1 MHTLAFFQMLTL
13 FGRQWPVRTKIDAPG
28 PAIMVIDRHPHV
40 AAQGMVAEWRDQVVP
55 GKDPLSNAPIV
66 RIDFHV
72 AAAEQC
78 QASVMLLDL
87 EGKVAFLLDVTLGL
101 GYLDRKSGGL

>member
-1 MHTLAFFQMLTL
+1 
-13 FGRQWPVRTKIDAPG
+13 
-28 PAIMVIDRHPHV
+28 
-40 AAQGMVAEWRDQVVP
+40 MVAEWRDQVVP

-66 RIDFHV
+66 RIDFTV

-87 EGKVAFLLDVTLGL
+87 EGNVAVLLDVLIGL
-101 GYLDRKSGGL
+101 GTLMKRVVVDFEFMHKGNMAGIDAAFHGLRSEKGGVGQGGVSRGRF

>member
-1 MHTLAFFQMLTL
+1 
-13 FGRQWPVRTKIDAPG
+13 
-28 PAIMVIDRHPHV
+28 
-40 AAQGMVAEWRDQVVP
+40 MVAEWRDQVVP

-66 RIDFHV
+66 RIDFTV

-87 EGKVAFLLDVTLGL
+87 EGNVAVLLDVLIGL
-101 GYLDRKSGGL
+101 GTLMKRVVVDFEFMHKGNMAGIDAAFHRSEERRVGKGCVSTCRSRWRPYH

>member
-1 MHTLAFFQMLTL
+1 MRISDWSSDVCSSDL
-13 FGRQWPVRTKIDAPG
+13 
-28 PAIMVIDRHPHV
+28 IDRHPHV

-66 RIDFHV
+66 RIDFTV
-72 AAAEQC
+72 TAAEQC

-87 EGKVAFLLDVTLGL
+87 EGNVAVLLDVLIGL
-101 GYLDRKSGGL
+101 GKIGRASCRERVCQYV